1 MTSQPSET
9 PASAP
14 PGQAGSPAG
23 PPGAAE
29 EKDASRYTLPLR
41 QPAAFA
47 LLVVNGVTLLFAVVD
62 LLAIFQDWSANFLNG
77 VDSSFGTFVGVVS
90 VTFPLLAVLLAT
102 HIKPVLAQAR
112 LITVGALIEYG
123 VSALF
128 GVLCLL
134 AGFLHGLTSST
145 TVNGLS
151 SPRRALEAFLIRGAW
166 LAVLAVAALAVYQV
180 FQGMYA
186 GVKPTPTGYPQQ
198 PGYPQPGYPYAYGQP
213 GYPQQPYPPQQPPP
227 YGPPQPGWAG
237 PSGTHPTYAPAPAQ
251 PHYGGPTGAFQPPY
265 APPGYQAPP
274 RADVSSPFATYANPA
289 TPAGPT
295 SAPPTSAP
303 PSSAPPAPTSAPPTQ
318 PAQQAQPAAP
328 SQPPAPS
335 QPAQPDAHPSEAVT
349 QPMSMPRPDEP
360 TAPSQQTAQSQP
372 TPPSEPTA
380 PNQPDSDDDDA
391 QRTQVIQPPAGP
403 EEPTQ
408 RWSQP

>member
-1 MTSQPSET
+1 VTSQPSET

-14 PGQAGSPAG
+14 PGQASSPAG
-23 PPGAAE
+23 TAGAAE

-47 LLVVNGVTLLFAVVD
+47 LLVVNGVTLLFAVID

-102 HIKPVLAQAR
+102 HVKPVLAQAR
-112 LITVGALIEYG
+112 LITVGALIEYA

-128 GVLCLL
+128 GVVCLL
-134 AGFLHGLTSST
+134 AGFLHGLTGSNT
-145 TVNGLS
+145 INGLS
-151 SPRRALEAFLIRGAW
+151 SPRRALETFLIRGAW

-186 GVKPTPTGYPQQ
+186 GVKPAPTGYPQQ
-198 PGYPQPGYPYAYGQP
+198 QPGYPPYAQQP
-213 GYPQQPYPPQQPPP
+213 GYPQTYGQYPQQAYPPPPPPP

-237 PSGTHPTYAPAPAQ
+237 PTSGTHPTYAPAQ
-251 PHYGGPTGAFQPPY
+251 PQYGGPTGAFQPPY

-274 RADVSSPFATYANPA
+274 PADVSSPFASYANPA
-289 TPAGPT
+289 TPPG
-295 SAPPTSAP
+295 PTSAP
-303 PSSAPPAPTSAPPTQ
+303 PSSSTPPAPSQAPQ
-318 PAQQAQPAAP
+318 SAAP
-328 SQPPAPS
+328 SQPAPAGE
-335 QPAQPDAHPSEAVT
+335 HPTEAVT

-360 TAPSQQTAQSQP
+360 AAPSQPAAPTQPAAPSQP
-372 TPPSEPTA
+372 AAPTQ
-380 PNQPDSDDDDA
+380 PNQPDSSEDDA
-391 QRTQVIQPPAGP
+391 QRTQVIQPPSSP
-403 EEPTQ
+403 DEPTQ

>member
-1 MTSQPSET
+1 VTSQPSET

-14 PGQAGSPAG
+14 PGQASSPA
-23 PPGAAE
+23 GAAE

-47 LLVVNGVTLLFAVVD
+47 LLVVNGVTLLFGVVD
-62 LLAIFQDWSANFLNG
+62 LLLIFQDWSANFLNG

-128 GVLCLL
+128 GVVCLL
-134 AGFLHGLTSST
+134 AGFLHGLTSSIT
-145 TVNGLS
+145 INGLS
-151 SPRRALEAFLIRGAW
+151 SPRRALEMFLIRGAW

-186 GVKPTPTGYPQQ
+186 GVKPAPTGYPQ
-198 PGYPQPGYPYAYGQP
+198 QPGYPYAYGQP
-213 GYPQQPYPPQQPPP
+213 GYPQQPYQQPPP
-227 YGPPQPGWAG
+227 PPPPYGAPQPGWAG
-237 PSGTHPTYAPAPAQ
+237 PSGTHPTYAPAQ
-251 PHYGGPTGAFQPPY
+251 PHYGGPTGTFQPPY
-265 APPGYQAPP
+265 PPPGYQAPP
-274 RADVSSPFATYANPA
+274 PQADVSSPFASYANPA
-289 TPAGPT
+289 TPAGQT
-295 SAPPTSAP
+295 SAPPA
-303 PSSAPPAPTSAPPTQ
+303 SSAPPAPQSAPPAQ
-318 PAQQAQPAAP
+318 PAHPPTPPPAPSQPAAP
-328 SQPPAPS
+328 SQPSAPS
-335 QPAQPDAHPSEAVT
+335 H
-349 QPMSMPRPDEP
+349 
-360 TAPSQQTAQSQP
+360 
-372 TPPSEPTA
+372 
-380 PNQPDSDDDDA
+380 NQPDSDEDDA
-391 QRTQVIQPPAGP
+391 QRTQIIHPPSGP

>member
-1 MTSQPSET
+1 VTSQPSEI
-9 PASAP
+9 PASTP

-23 PPGAAE
+23 TAGAAE

-47 LLVVNGVTLLFAVVD
+47 LLVVNGVTLLFAVID

-102 HIKPVLAQAR
+102 HVKPVLAQAR
-112 LITVGALIEYG
+112 LITVGALIEYA

-128 GVLCLL
+128 GVVCLL
-134 AGFLHGLTSST
+134 AGFLHGLTSSNT
-145 TVNGLS
+145 INGLS
-151 SPRRALEAFLIRGAW
+151 SPRRALETFLIRGAW

-186 GVKPTPTGYPQQ
+186 GVKPAPTGYPQQ
-198 PGYPQPGYPYAYGQP
+198 PGYPPYAQQP
-213 GYPQQPYPPQQPPP
+213 GYPQTYGQYPQQAYPAPPPPPPP

-237 PSGTHPTYAPAPAQ
+237 PTSGTHPTYAPAQ

-274 RADVSSPFATYANPA
+274 PADVSSPFASYANPA
-289 TPAGPT
+289 TPPGPT
-295 SAPPTSAP
+295 SAPPSSAPPSSAP
-303 PSSAPPAPTSAPPTQ
+303 PSSAPPAPTSAPSTQ
-318 PAQQAQPAAP
+318 PAQPAAP
-328 SQPPAPS
+328 TQPPAPS
-335 QPAQPDAHPSEAVT
+335 QPDSSE
-349 QPMSMPRPDEP
+349 
-360 TAPSQQTAQSQP
+360 
-372 TPPSEPTA
+372 
-380 PNQPDSDDDDA
+380 DDA
-391 QRTQVIQPPAGP
+391 QRTQVIQPPSGP
-403 EEPTQ
+403 DEPTQ